1 MVKIYRW
8 SQSAGKKHMININDL
23 FWLAGIIDGEGYL
36 TANARNGIHRTC
48 NNGKGQFSLVTR
60 IGIGNT
66 DFGIIKKVS
75 EIYCDLGVKFYYTL
89 HSINKKFPNS
99 MRMISIDVEGY
110 RSCKKIL
117 EVIIDKSAS
126 ISKKKQIRLTLD
138 YINYR
143 LSLIQKREQLGH
155 LKTKVTY
162 EDFIKIDMK
171 FAKELK
177 ESKICQVS
185 PSTTKRKASTV
196 LQW

>member
-1 MVKIYRW
+1 
-8 SQSAGKKHMININDL
+8 MINTNDL
-23 FWLAGIIDGEGYL
+23 FWLAGIIDGEGFL
-36 TANARNGIHRTC
+36 TINTRNGIHKTS
-48 NNGKGQFSLVTR
+48 NNGRGMFSLITR
-60 IGIGNT
+60 IGVGNT

-89 HSINKKFPNS
+89 HNINKKFPNS
-99 MRMISIDVEGY
+99 MRMISINVEGY

-126 ISKKKQIRLTLD
+126 ISKKKQIKLMLD

-143 LSLIQKREQLGH
+143 LSIIQERTQLGY

-171 FAKELK
+171 FANELK
-177 ESKICQVS
+177 EGKICQVS
-185 PSTTKRKASTV
+185 PPTTRRKASTV